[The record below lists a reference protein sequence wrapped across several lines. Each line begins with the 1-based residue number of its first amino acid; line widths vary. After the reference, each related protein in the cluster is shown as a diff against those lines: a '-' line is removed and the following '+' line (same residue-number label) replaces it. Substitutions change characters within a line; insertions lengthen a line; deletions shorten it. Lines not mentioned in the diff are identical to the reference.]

1 MSNRNSKRLVID
13 GQVFQTAA
21 WHRGMG
27 KYSLSLLE
35 GLIKNSL
42 SKKYGKIE
50 LLLNSNIQAEPG
62 SIETLKEMFGHVD
75 IIDVKLEVPSSGKE
89 IKDIR
94 MNNKQ
99 TLLGALGV
107 EPYDFLILSL
117 FIDEACIVFPEDA
130 QNKMLL
136 FYDLIPFL
144 YHERYKNRINFSG
157 YLDHFKTIYE
167 AAQIFTISQT
177 VANDLEVFLGISKD
191 TLVNI
196 DGASI
201 DRSKLTAQK
210 PKIDIPEK
218 FILMPSGDEL
228 RKNNLRAV
236 KGFEEFNS
244 SNGNEYKLVLT
255 SRFSEYTIEELNS
268 FSPNLIF
275 TGNIP
280 EEELQWLYLNAEL
293 LLFAS
298 EYEGLGLPVLEAAS
312 VNKKIA
318 CSDIPVFKEISANA
332 LYFFDHL
339 DTSSIARTIVK
350 ALSSTEWTE
359 KNKYYDSILKKYT
372 WSNSAD
378 KFLNGIKEP
387 LPADQHTKPRIAL
400 LTPHPSGFSAIG
412 KVVAECHHT
421 FNKYFDIDYF
431 YDYGAFHRE
440 VRPDYLSHVA
450 NTFEATHFNAKLY
463 SEYDAVVYHIGNSD
477 YHLDSI
483 KSALHLPGVV
493 ILHDTFLSGAFET
506 LERAGYITKDRLN
519 LEIKLNKLDKKHL
532 GEYLTSIMNNQKAV
546 ITHSEYAATAVKNVL
561 ESKIPVKKV
570 NLPVATPEK
579 IEDTQSHGLQIGLAG
594 IIADVKGLAI
604 IEQLASSELY
614 RDCVINIFGF
624 NFAKPEV
631 MQQFKKWSHVKIH
644 PNPSDFEFQTKL
656 AKLDVLI
663 NYRMEYR
670 GETSLTALEAM
681 RYGVPVVVKGDVGW
695 YSEIPEGTV
704 LKANTVEE
712 AIAKVADAIEDA
724 GLRRR
729 IGTAARLETLKHFS
743 HNDYARSI
751 LKRVGDS
758 SITDLN
764 L

>member
-1 MSNRNSKRLVID
+1 MSNDNPKRLVID

-21 WHRGMG
+21 WYRGMG

-35 GLIKNSL
+35 ALIKNGL
-42 SKKYGKIE
+42 AKKYEKIE
-50 LLLNSNIQAEPG
+50 LLLNANIQAEPG
-62 SIETLKEMFGHVD
+62 SIETLKKMFD
-75 IIDVKLEVPSSGKE
+75 NLEFLNIKLEVPSPGKE
-89 IKDIR
+89 IKEIR
-94 MNNKQ
+94 DNNKQ
-99 TLLGALGV
+99 ALLGALGE

-117 FIDEACIVFPEDA
+117 FIDEACIVFPDNA
-130 QNKMLL
+130 SNKMLL

-167 AAQIFTISQT
+167 AEQIFTISQT
-177 VANDLEVFLGISKD
+177 VANDLEVFLGIPKD
-191 TLVNI
+191 VLVNI

-210 PKIDIPEK
+210 PNIDIPEK

-255 SRFSEYTIEELNS
+255 SRFSEYTVEELNS
-268 FSPNLIF
+268 FSQNLIF

-280 EEELQWLYLNAEL
+280 EEELQWLYLNADL

-318 CSDIPVFKEISANA
+318 CSDIPVFKEISAEA

-350 ALSSTEWTE
+350 ALSSSEWLE
-359 KNKYYDSILKKYT
+359 KNKSYPAILNKYT

-378 KFLNGIKEP
+378 KFLRGIKQP
-387 LPADQHTKPRIAL
+387 VQIDHHNKPRIAL
-400 LTPHPSGFSAIG
+400 LTPHPAGFSAIG
-412 KVVAECHHT
+412 KVVAECHYT
-421 FNKYFDIDYF
+421 FNKYFNIDYY

-450 NTFEATHFNAKLY
+450 NTYEATHFNATQY
-463 SEYDAVVYHIGNSD
+463 REYDAVVYHIGNSD

-493 ILHDTFLSGAFET
+493 ILHDTFLSGAFESM
-506 LERAGYITKDRLN
+506 ERAGYITKDRLN
-519 LEIKLNKLDKKHL
+519 LEVKLNDMDKKHL
-532 GEYLTSIMNNQKAV
+532 GEYLTSIMNNQNV
-546 ITHSEYAATAVKNVL
+546 IITHSEYAAEAVNNVL

-570 NLPVATPEK
+570 NLPVATPVK

-594 IIADVKGLAI
+594 IIADVKGLSI

-614 RDCVINIFGF
+614 KDCVINIFGF

-631 MQQFKKWSHVKIH
+631 MQQFKRWSHVKIH

-656 AKLDVLI
+656 AKLDVLV

-681 RYGVPVVVKGDVGW
+681 RYGVPVVVKGDIGW

-704 LKANTVEE
+704 LKADTVED
-712 AIAKVADAIEDA
+712 AVAKVADAIEDA

-729 IGTAARLETLKHFS
+729 VGTAARTETLRHFS
-743 HNDYARSI
+743 HDEYARSI
-751 LKRVGDS
+751 LGLIDS
-758 SITDLN
+758 VVTDPHD
-764 L
+764 